1 MIDYMT
7 RTEWALFGFTGGVL
21 FTLIAVGFAAAVIMP
36 DVVLKARRRRR
47 SAP

>member
-7 RTEWALFGFTGGVL
+7 RTEWFLFGFVSGAAAGLVV
-21 FTLIAVGFAAAVIMP
+21 VGFAAALIMP
-36 DVVLKARRRRR
+36 DLVLKARRRRR

>member
-7 RTEWALFGFTGGVL
+7 RTEWFLFGASIGALAALVV
-21 FTLIAVGFAAAVIMP
+21 VGFAAAVIMP
-36 DVVLKARRRRR
+36 DLVLKARRRRR

>member
-7 RTEWALFGFTGGVL
+7 RTEWFLFGFGSGAVGAL
-21 FTLIAVGFAAAVIMP
+21 VVVGFAAAMIMP
-36 DVVLKARRRRR
+36 DLVLKVRRRRR